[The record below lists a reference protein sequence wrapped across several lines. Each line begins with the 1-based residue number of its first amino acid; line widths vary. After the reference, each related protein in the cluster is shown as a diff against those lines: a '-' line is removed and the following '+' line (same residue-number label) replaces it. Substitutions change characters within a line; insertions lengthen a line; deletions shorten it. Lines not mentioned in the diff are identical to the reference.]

1 MWVSGFRRQDAVRA
15 SFNSPFRPFVLASTS
30 VGQEGLDFHPWC
42 HRLIHWNLPG
52 NPVDMEQ
59 REGRVHRYKGHAV
72 RRNLAHSFS
81 SDALGAW
88 QPGNNLW
95 DVLFDLAN
103 GAARNQGLS
112 DLIPFW
118 IAPGPYRVERRV
130 PLLPFTSEVA
140 AFSRLKRQLA
150 AYRVVFGQP
159 RQEELLS
166 LLNRADIEPAELS
179 KWSISLQPGDTG
191 SSPKSAPDPNRSSR
205 FGWEAGD
212 ATISFPPSED
222 GK

>member
-1 MWVSGFRRQDAVRA
+1 MR
-15 SFNSPFRPFVLASTS
+15 LA
-30 VGQEGLDFHPWC
+30 
-42 HRLIHWNLPG
+42 PG
-52 NPVDMEQ
+52 S
-59 REGRVHRYKGHAV
+59 RGIT
-72 RRNLAHSFS
+72 
-81 SDALGAW
+81 
-88 QPGNNLW
+88 LW

-103 GAARNQGLS
+103 GDARNQGLS

-166 LLNRADIEPAELS
+166 LLNRADIDPAELS
-179 KWSISLQPGDTG
+179 EWSINL
-191 SSPKSAPDPNRSSR
+191 SPASAEVP
-205 FGWEAGD
+205 
-212 ATISFPPSED
+212 ED
-222 GK
+222 E

>member
-1 MWVSGFRRQDAVRA
+1 
-15 SFNSPFRPFVLASTS
+15 
-30 VGQEGLDFHPWC
+30 
-42 HRLIHWNLPG
+42 
-52 NPVDMEQ
+52 
-59 REGRVHRYKGHAV
+59 GRVHRYKGHAV

-81 SDALGAW
+81 SDALAAW

-103 GAARNQGLS
+103 GEARNQGLS

-166 LLNRADIEPAELS
+166 LLNRADIDTAELS
-179 KWSISLQPGDTG
+179 EWSISLQPPESDAIT
-191 SSPKSAPDPNRSSR
+191 SDNQRFRAER
-205 FGWEAGD
+205 FGWHVGQTEVVKA
-212 ATISFPPSED
+212 PSDKD
-222 GK
+222 GEKL